1 VDRLP
6 EVVLALYVI
15 LFVGGIPFLIWDAIT
30 WRRVKSTDFDPN
42 EDMHVSLT
50 EFIFFCYKNLS
61 TTLSLWVIGWLIGM
75 IAACYTNVHAAN
87 ARLWEMGKDFSF
99 TLVTKRATSK
109 GSQA

>member
-1 VDRLP
+1 MDRLP

-30 WRRVKSTDFDPN
+30 WRRLKFTDFDPN
-42 EDMHVSLT
+42 EDMQVSLT

-61 TTLSLWVIGWLIGM
+61 TNLSLWVIGLLIGM
-75 IAACYTNVHAAN
+75 IAACYTNIHAAN

-99 TLVTKRATSK
+99 TLV
-109 GSQA
+109 QLQ

>member
-1 VDRLP
+1 MDRLP

-15 LFVGGIPFLIWDAIT
+15 LFVSGSPFLLWEAKT
-30 WRRVKSTDFDPN
+30 WRRFKSTDFDPN
-42 EDMHVSLT
+42 EDMNISLN

-99 TLVTKRATSK
+99 TLVTKRAASMP
-109 GSQA
+109 GS